1 MILTFDIEESEE
13 SRANLKGDVRRLSEK
28 LITFE
33 EDLFE
38 SKSIQL
44 ELLEQ
49 LKEVEESLELSEAKL
64 EELIAVNE

>member
-1 MILTFDIEESEE
+1 MKNMSQKMI
-13 SRANLKGDVRRLSEK
+13 A
-28 LITFE
+28 FE

-49 LKEVEESLELSEAKL
+49 LKEVEDHYELSEAKL
-64 EELIAVNE
+64 EELI